1 MKQQLAVVVG
11 NAHTGRRTQNKKRQK
26 RMQHDDPKT
35 ALLAS
40 LGGSVV
46 CRKRKEAQKKRKNK
60 KDKKAK
66 KGCIKMRG
74 QLAIVGG
81 GLNTKGRVPLE
92 SRPTKRAKKGTF
104 WGHVEC

>member
-1 MKQQLAVVVG
+1 
-11 NAHTGRRTQNKKRQK
+11 
-26 RMQHDDPKT
+26 MQHDDPKT

-40 LGGSVV
+40 RGGSVV

-81 GLNTKGRVPLE
+81 GLNTKGKVHRK
-92 SRPTKRAKKGTF
+92 SAATKKAKKGTL

>member
-1 MKQQLAVVVG
+1 MRQQLAVVVG
-11 NAHTGRRTQNKKRQK
+11 NAHTGRHTQNKRRQK

-46 CRKRKEAQKKRKNK
+46 CRKRKEAQKKSKNK

-81 GLNTKGRVPLE
+81 GLNTKGRVPLK
-92 SRPTKRAKKGTF
+92 SLASKRVKKGPLL
-104 WGHVEC
+104 GHVEC